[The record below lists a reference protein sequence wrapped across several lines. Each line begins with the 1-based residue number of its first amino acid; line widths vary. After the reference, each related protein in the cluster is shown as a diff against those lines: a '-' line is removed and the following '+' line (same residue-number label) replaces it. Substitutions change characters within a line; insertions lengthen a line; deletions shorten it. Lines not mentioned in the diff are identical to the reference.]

1 MANAMNFR
9 AAVTPPNRSTPIARN
24 PNPRY
29 NPAANKPR
37 MYGNMPIAPKNTGNK
52 NEYNV
57 LMDLYRKNQKTYN
70 SAKRGKKWKESY
82 IKTGG
87 GYVKSDFGEGNRGAA
102 IPYTV
107 GQRDQ
112 IRLTDKIAETS
123 EEAKVRKAK
132 EAAEAA
138 AKKAKEDAIK
148 RRQKKKK

>member
-1 MANAMNFR
+1 MNFK
-9 AAVTPPNRSTPIARN
+9 AAASPPWAKI
-24 PNPRY
+24 
-29 NPAANKPR
+29 KPR
-37 MYGNMPIAPKNTGNK
+37 WPRPPSSRDYGVMPKVPKKTDNK

-57 LMDLYRKNQKTYN
+57 LMDLYRQNQKSYN
-70 SAKRGKKWKESY
+70 KTKRGKKWKESY

-102 IPYTV
+102 IPYTL

-112 IRLTDKIAETS
+112 VRLTDKIAETDV
-123 EEAKVRKAK
+123 EAKARKAR

-138 AKKAKEDAIK
+138 AKRAKEEAIK

>member
-1 MANAMNFR
+1 MNFR
-9 AAVTPPNRSTPIARN
+9 AAVTPPVGKSTKPW
-24 PNPRY
+24 Y
-29 NPAANKPR
+29 NKSKPWYKPPASR
-37 MYGNMPIAPKNTGNK
+37 DYGTMPTVPKNTGNT
-52 NEYNV
+52 NEYNT
-57 LMDLYRKNQKTYN
+57 LMDLYRKNQKSYN
-70 SAKRGKKWKESY
+70 SAKKGKKWKESY

-123 EEAKVRKAK
+123 EEAKARKAK
-132 EAAEAA
+132 EAADAA